1 MTDREEVPAPDF
13 TTSPWSPAGI
23 ATLHAVGR
31 DVRSALEAGLRAVL
45 ALALAPP
52 HTPPDTGR
60 SAPIRG
66 EGDHLASLFADL
78 IEDLLGQI
86 ELFGD
91 GLHDITLDGVLR
103 RKDGGYVAWGYASG
117 TLEAAHWTGSAPS
130 RLAYGERR
138 RGPRRRAACD
148 VAARSELSPCARPVM
163 LLLIGNT
170 GDGRYE
176 TPRGSGN

>member
-117 TLEAAHWTGSAPS
+117 TLEAASLDRVPRLLGSPTASEGTAPGVV
-130 RLAYGERR
+130 LHATL
-138 RGPRRRAACD
+138 RRA
-148 VAARSELSPCARPVM
+148 
-163 LLLIGNT
+163 
-170 GDGRYE
+170 
-176 TPRGSGN
+176 